1 MKRVKRNYSNEFKQ
15 ETVRLSYQRDNI
27 KELAIELGIDVARI
41 YKWRTSGRSNTT
53 DLISIKKDNE
63 EIKRLK
69 RALKDSQLE
78 LEILKKEL
86 SQKLKTWMIQQGDG
100 GVSTEMEA
108 LSRQKKGYK
117 WTSYKQILKERN

>member
-15 ETVRLSYQRDNI
+15 EAVRLSYQRDNI

-41 YKWRTSGRSNTT
+41 YKWRTSNRSNTT
-53 DLISIKKDNE
+53 DVISIKNDNE

-78 LEILKKEL
+78 LEILKKAVHIF
-86 SQKLKTWMIQQGDG
+86 SKSDG
-100 GVSTEMEA
+100 KSIN
-108 LSRQKKGYK
+108 S
-117 WTSYKQILKERN
+117 